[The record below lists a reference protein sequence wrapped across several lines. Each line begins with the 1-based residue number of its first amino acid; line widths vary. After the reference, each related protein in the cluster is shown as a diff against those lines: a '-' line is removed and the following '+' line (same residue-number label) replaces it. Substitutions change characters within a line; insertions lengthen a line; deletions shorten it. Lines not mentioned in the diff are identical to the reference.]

1 MPLLAELFAFV
12 LPATYKDLAPT
23 GRLSALLNQGEEAP
37 HLLQQPVRFFPA
49 LRAFSPHQRPFS
61 YRR

>member
-23 GRLSALLNQGEEAP
+23 EQVVRSAESGRRGAS
-37 HLLQQPVRFFPA
+37 RFSTA
-49 LRAFSPHQRPFS
+49 C
-61 YRR
+61 